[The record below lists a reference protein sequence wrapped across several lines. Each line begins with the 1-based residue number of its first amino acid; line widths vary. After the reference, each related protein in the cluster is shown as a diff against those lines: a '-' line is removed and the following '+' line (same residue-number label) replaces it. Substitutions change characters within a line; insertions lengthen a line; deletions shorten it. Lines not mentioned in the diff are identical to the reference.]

1 MIVYVRQNASSLERV
16 NFYVYKLHFNKSD
29 FKSQGLQHEQSIVG
43 GKKGLETINQN
54 CRKCSYSTVSVSM

>member
-43 GKKGLETINQN
+43 GKRG
-54 CRKCSYSTVSVSM
+54 